1 MSNLG
6 LVNHKINVIFS
17 EEEYALAQQLRLT
30 PDNLSKLFQVSH
42 SLLSAIQIGETGHL
56 FLMLGENHHSRQQSV
71 FLSLV
76 LASIVD
82 PWNEVVIATKIE
94 PGQESWFLCLIAYH
108 IFASIILKDL
118 KNREHVLIARAHC
131 CSCLNF
137 GGCSRCSQ
145 LLDTVLQ

>member
-1 MSNLG
+1 
-6 LVNHKINVIFS
+6 
-17 EEEYALAQQLRLT
+17 
-30 PDNLSKLFQVSH
+30 
-42 SLLSAIQIGETGHL
+42 
-56 FLMLGENHHSRQQSV
+56 MLGENHHSRQQSV